1 MNTFTKSDMEYTDTR
16 YGKNSAEYSIAQKL
30 NDLKNKINDCK
41 EAAVLLKKVCKMETI
56 GYQFLF
62 NNSDENN
69 TKFIVN
75 KIYFTLD
82 NKIKRIQNI
91 RNEIGDFKNVNYEKY
106 KFINN
111 DCFKLLT
118 EGYQMI

>member
-1 MNTFTKSDMEYTDTR
+1 MNIFTKSDMKYTAAM
-16 YGKNSAEYSIAQKL
+16 YGKNSKEYSMSQKL
-30 NDLKNKINDCK
+30 NDLNEKINNCK
-41 EAAVLLKKVCKMETI
+41 EANVLLKKICKMETI

-62 NNSDENN
+62 DNSDENN
-69 TKFIVN
+69 TKFVVN

-82 NKIKRIQNI
+82 DKIKRIKNI
-91 RNEIGDFKNVNYEKY
+91 RNEIGNFKDIDYEKC

-118 EGYQMI
+118 EG